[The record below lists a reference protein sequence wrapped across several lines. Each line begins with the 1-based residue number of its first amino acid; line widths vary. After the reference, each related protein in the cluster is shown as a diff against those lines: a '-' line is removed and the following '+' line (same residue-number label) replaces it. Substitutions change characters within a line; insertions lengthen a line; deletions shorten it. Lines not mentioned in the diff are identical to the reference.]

1 MYWILV
7 LVLIMNIIT
16 LPLVEKEVLGA
27 SNVNL
32 IVDGKDI
39 TDLSEPIIVNNRT
52 LVPIRFVFEEI
63 GGEVEW
69 NGEDRS
75 VTAKR
80 GNSQILLKIGSYIVD
95 YNEGRNYEL
104 SDVAP
109 EINNLGNG
117 DRTYVPLRLISNALG
132 VGIEWDENTRTVNID
147 SSKSSS
153 IEKFHDLKITSH
165 EDGDVIEGEEKIS
178 IDIPD
183 NLKGSENEIR
193 LLLIDKDSRKGS
205 IIDRG
210 TTERKIFTY
219 IPKMSHS
226 GNKLLIAA
234 VYKNDEFL
242 AGDVVEVG
250 IEIEPEIKL
259 EGVKDGETYTTSI
272 DLKNNINFFPK
283 YVRYQLEDLETGKII
298 LSGEQDPYGDYS
310 WTPTYENNGTYNVKV
325 IAYDENDNPFE
336 SEGIEIKFDLK
347 RKLKLAGVSKEA
359 KIDGPITLIADRNF
373 NVNETH
379 YLIRDKGSHKE
390 RILKTQPYGGYTWF
404 PEPEDAGEYELM
416 VRVEDTRGVL
426 HDSPWIP
433 VTVSGTPKIFLK
445 GVGPDEVVTE
455 ERELSVNTNVELDS
469 LKFVLTDKE
478 SGLKRVIIDDL
489 DVETKSI
496 FKPFGT
502 DEGKM
507 TIRAEAAYNGEI
519 LTTEEVDFNVYLG
532 EIHSSKPIVEK
543 DKFLDFASDLAVK
556 SQKETGMSAALQ
568 TAQAVLETG
577 WGQYVPVDKYTGKF
591 SYNLFGIKGEGTNGS
606 IISNTWEVYNGV
618 SYRVDDYFRAYKNV
632 NEAWQ
637 DHKNI
642 LLNLDRYEG
651 FRNVMF
657 DSTKG
662 AWAVKRAGYATDPQY
677 PMKLMNIIDSYD
689 LYKLDEVEL

>member
-1 MYWILV
+1 
-7 LVLIMNIIT
+7 
-16 LPLVEKEVLGA
+16 
-27 SNVNL
+27 
-32 IVDGKDI
+32 
-39 TDLSEPIIVNNRT
+39 
-52 LVPIRFVFEEI
+52 
-63 GGEVEW
+63 
-69 NGEDRS
+69 
-75 VTAKR
+75 
-80 GNSQILLKIGSYIVD
+80 
-95 YNEGRNYEL
+95 
-104 SDVAP
+104 
-109 EINNLGNG
+109 
-117 DRTYVPLRLISNALG
+117 
-132 VGIEWDENTRTVNID
+132 
-147 SSKSSS
+147 
-153 IEKFHDLKITSH
+153 
-165 EDGDVIEGEEKIS
+165 
-178 IDIPD
+178 
-183 NLKGSENEIR
+183 
-193 LLLIDKDSRKGS
+193 
-205 IIDRG
+205 
-210 TTERKIFTY
+210 
-219 IPKMSHS
+219 
-226 GNKLLIAA
+226 
-234 VYKNDEFL
+234 
-242 AGDVVEVG
+242 
-250 IEIEPEIKL
+250 
-259 EGVKDGETYTTSI
+259 
-272 DLKNNINFFPK
+272 
-283 YVRYQLEDLETGKII
+283 LETGKII

-310 WTPTYENNGTYNVKV
+310 WTPTYEDNGTYNVKV